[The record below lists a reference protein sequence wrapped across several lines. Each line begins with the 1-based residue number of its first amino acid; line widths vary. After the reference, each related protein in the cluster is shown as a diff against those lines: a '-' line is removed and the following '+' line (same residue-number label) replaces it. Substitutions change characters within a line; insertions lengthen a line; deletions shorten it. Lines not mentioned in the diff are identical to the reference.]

1 MATHYSILAWRMP
14 WSRLQSMG
22 TVERMDVTRVTNT
35 TTVPGEAKG
44 RGRGQTR
51 NPEVF
56 VKKTGLHPEGIKK
69 F

>member
-1 MATHYSILAWRMP
+1 MVQATVHGVKKR
-14 WSRLQSMG
+14 
-22 TVERMDVTRVTNT
+22 TDVTRVTNT

-51 NPEVF
+51 NPEAF
-56 VKKTGLHPEGIKK
+56 VKKTGLHPEGIRK